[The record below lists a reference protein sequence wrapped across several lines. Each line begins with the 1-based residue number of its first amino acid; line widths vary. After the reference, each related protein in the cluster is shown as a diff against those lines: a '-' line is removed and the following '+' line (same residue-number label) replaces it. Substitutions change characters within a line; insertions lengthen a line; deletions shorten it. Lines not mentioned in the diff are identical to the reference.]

1 MDGAQRVSK
10 VEKPYLFQVNKKAV
24 TKRNTL
30 LIPRG
35 VELEEWRSL
44 GRQINVISDSSS
56 WWLGDWLIYGQ
67 NEYPNRYKQAIEE
80 TSLDYQTLRNYSWVA
95 RRFAPERRRSNLSF
109 QHHAEVASRPQEEQ
123 DKWLEE
129 AEHHG
134 WSRNK
139 LRRMIRE
146 SRTSDQEKIDT
157 INIRMNLDLKQKKRW
172 EEAAERQDKDLVTWI
187 VSVLEEAVEPL
198 AAPEQMEPVTATA
211 GPPPITTH

>member
-1 MDGAQRVSK
+1 MNGTQRVSK
-10 VEKPYLFQVNKKAV
+10 SEKPYLFQVDRKAV
-24 TKRNTL
+24 TRRNTL

-67 NEYPNRYKQAIEE
+67 NEYPNRYKQAIED

-95 RRFAPERRRSNLSF
+95 RRFSPERRRSSLSF

-123 DKWLEE
+123 EKWLAE
-129 AEHHG
+129 AEQHG

-146 SRTSDQEKIDT
+146 SRTSNSEGIGT
-157 INIRMNLDLKQKKRW
+157 INIRMSLDLKQKKLW

-198 AAPEQMEPVTATA
+198 AASEQIEPGAATA
-211 GPPPITTH
+211 IPHPITTP